1 MTGLSV
7 LRFHDLPEIHTS
19 PVTVSKTV
27 QGVNLTPLLKI
38 WSQQ

>member
-7 LRFHDLPEIHTS
+7 LRVLDLPEIHIP

-27 QGVNLTPLLKI
+27 QGANLTPPLKI